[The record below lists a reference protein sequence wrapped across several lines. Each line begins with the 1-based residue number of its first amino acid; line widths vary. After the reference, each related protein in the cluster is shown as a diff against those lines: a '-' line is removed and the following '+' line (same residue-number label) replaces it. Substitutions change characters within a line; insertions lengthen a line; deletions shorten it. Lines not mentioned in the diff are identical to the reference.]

1 MDKILRENQPKS
13 LLRILQEK
21 NEYISAPCNG
31 NGTCGKCIVRYKIGA
46 TEPTKQDREFLSEKQ
61 LEQGYRLA
69 CQSYPMGEYVVEI
82 PEQEEMIEV
91 LSQWENQRTE
101 EIPKNTAED
110 FAKACK
116 TADGEGF
123 TETRTPADVKAS
135 SGIQN
140 KETVEGTAEKTKN
153 AIYGICID
161 IGTTTLAALLV
172 NLKTEADCQTAVSV
186 NHQRTYGADVLS
198 RIDTSNNGKKWE
210 IQRCIRQDLQ
220 KLIRELFQKEKI
232 TEQQIQK
239 IVIAGNTTMCHLL
252 RGFSCE
258 TLGVAPFLPV
268 DLSWMEGSAADFL
281 GMKELDT
288 KVVILPGISA
298 FVGADIMAGI
308 AKMNMHRSEGYHL
321 LLDIG
326 TNGEMVLGN
335 CRHMYVT
342 STSAGPAFE
351 GGNISCGMASIPGVI
366 SHVFM
371 EKTGKAGF
379 QVIGETD
386 GENKKQQAIGI
397 CGTGMIDLVYELR
410 EHQMIDEHGTYS
422 DPYFD
427 TGYELAGKVRF
438 TQNDM
443 RELQMAKAA
452 IRAGVDIL
460 VKKAG
465 ITFDEVDDCYLAGG
479 FGTKIDIK
487 KAAGI
492 GLIPKELE
500 MKTIP
505 AGNTVLAGTK
515 EVLLGRISK
524 EELEKI
530 QTMADVINL
539 AEENDFE
546 EMYLSY
552 MDF

>member
-1 MDKILRENQPKS
+1 MLICCFFKVKEKMIIDRSKQQKN
-13 LLRILQEK
+13 LLEMLQEK

-31 NGTCGKCIVRYKIGA
+31 NGICGKCIVRYKSGA

-69 CQSYPMGEYVVEI
+69 CQSYPTEEYKVEI
-82 PEQEEMIEV
+82 PEMEETIEV

-101 EIPKNTAED
+101 EILKNTA
-110 FAKACK
+110 
-116 TADGEGF
+116 
-123 TETRTPADVKAS
+123 
-135 SGIQN
+135 
-140 KETVEGTAEKTKN
+140 EGTAEKTEN
-153 AIYGICID
+153 ALYGICID

-172 NLKTEADCQTAVSV
+172 NLETEADCQTAVSV
-186 NHQRTYGADVLS
+186 NHQRAYGSDVLS
-198 RIDTSNNGKKWE
+198 RISASNGGKKWE

-220 KLIRELFQKEKI
+220 KLIRELLQKEKI
-232 TEQQIQK
+232 TEQQIQR

-351 GGNISCGMASIPGVI
+351 GGNISCGMAGIPGVI

-371 EKTGKAGF
+371 EETGKAGF
-379 QVIGETD
+379 QVIGEAD
-386 GENKKQQAIGI
+386 GENKKKQQAIGI

-410 EHQMIDEHGTYS
+410 KHQMIDEHGTYS
-422 DPYFD
+422 DLYFD
-427 TGYELAGKVRF
+427 TGYELAGKVKF
-438 TQNDM
+438 TQNDI
-443 RELQMAKAA
+443 REIQMAKAA

-465 ITFDEVDDCYLAGG
+465 IAFDEVDDCYLAGG
-479 FGTKIDIK
+479 FGTKIDIT

-500 MKTIP
+500 VKTIP
-505 AGNTVLAGTK
+505 VGNTVLAGTK

-546 EMYLSY
+546 ELYLSY

>member
-13 LLRILQEK
+13 LLRILQGK

-31 NGTCGKCIVRYKIGA
+31 NGTCGKCVVRFQSGA
-46 TEPTKQDREFLSEKQ
+46 TEPSVRDREIFSEKQ
-61 LEQGYRLA
+61 LEEGYRLA
-69 CQSYPMGEYVVEI
+69 CQSYPTGVYEIEI
-82 PEQEEMIEV
+82 PQKEEEIEV
-91 LSQWENQRTE
+91 LSGWEE
-101 EIPKNTAED
+101 K
-110 FAKACK
+110 
-116 TADGEGF
+116 
-123 TETRTPADVKAS
+123 
-135 SGIQN
+135 
-140 KETVEGTAEKTKN
+140 KETLGECRKAENSTHGRN
-153 AIYGICID
+153 CAERSEQAGYGICMD
-161 IGTTTLAALLV
+161 IGTTTLAAVLV
-172 NLKTEADCQTAVSV
+172 DLTAQEECQTAVSV
-186 NHQRTYGADVLS
+186 NHQRAYGSDVLS
-198 RIDTSNNGKKWE
+198 RISASNSGKKWE

-220 KLIRELFQKEKI
+220 KLIRELLQKEKI
-232 TEQQIQK
+232 TEQQIQR

-371 EKTGKAGF
+371 EETGKAGF
-379 QVIGETD
+379 QV
-386 GENKKQQAIGI
+386 IGI

-410 EHQMIDEHGTYS
+410 AHQMIDEHGKYS
-422 DPYFD
+422 DLYFD
-427 TGYELAGKVRF
+427 TGYELAEKVKF
-438 TQNDM
+438 TQNDI

-515 EVLLGRISK
+515 EVLLGKISK

>member
-1 MDKILRENQPKS
+1 MLICCFFKVKEKMIIDRSKQQKN
-13 LLRILQEK
+13 LLEMLQEK

-31 NGTCGKCIVRYKIGA
+31 NGICGKCIVRYKSGA

-69 CQSYPMGEYVVEI
+69 CQSYPTEEYKVEI
-82 PEQEEMIEV
+82 PELEETIEV

-101 EIPKNTAED
+101 EILKNTA
-110 FAKACK
+110 
-116 TADGEGF
+116 
-123 TETRTPADVKAS
+123 
-135 SGIQN
+135 
-140 KETVEGTAEKTKN
+140 EGTAEKTEN

-186 NHQRTYGADVLS
+186 NHQRTYGADVIS
-198 RIDTSNNGKKWE
+198 RIDASNNGKKWE
-210 IQRCIRQDLQ
+210 MQRCIRQDLQ
-220 KLIRELFQKEKI
+220 KLVGELAEKEGI
-232 TEQQIQK
+232 HVAQIQR

-371 EKTGKAGF
+371 AETGKAGF

-386 GENKKQQAIGI
+386 GENKKQQAIGL

-422 DPYFD
+422 DLYFD
-427 TGYELAGKVRF
+427 TGYELAEKVKF
-438 TQNDM
+438 TQNDI

-465 ITFDEVDDCYLAGG
+465 ITFDEVDNCYLAGG

-546 EMYLSY
+546 ELYLSY

>member
-1 MDKILRENQPKS
+1 MLICCFFKVKEKMIIDRSKQQKN
-13 LLRILQEK
+13 LLEMLQEK

-31 NGTCGKCIVRYKIGA
+31 NGICGKCIVRYKSGA

-69 CQSYPMGEYVVEI
+69 CQSYPTEEYKVEI
-82 PEQEEMIEV
+82 PELEETIEV

-101 EIPKNTAED
+101 EILKNTA
-110 FAKACK
+110 
-116 TADGEGF
+116 
-123 TETRTPADVKAS
+123 
-135 SGIQN
+135 
-140 KETVEGTAEKTKN
+140 EGTAEKTEN
-153 AIYGICID
+153 ALYGICID

-172 NLKTEADCQTAVSV
+172 NLETEADCQTAVSV
-186 NHQRTYGADVLS
+186 NHQRAYGSDVLS
-198 RIDTSNNGKKWE
+198 RISASNGGKKWE

-220 KLIRELFQKEKI
+220 KLIRELLQKEKI
-232 TEQQIQK
+232 TEQQIQR

-371 EKTGKAGF
+371 EETGKAGF

-422 DPYFD
+422 DLYFD
-427 TGYELAGKVRF
+427 TGYELAEKVKF
-438 TQNDM
+438 TQNDI

-465 ITFDEVDDCYLAGG
+465 ITFDEVDNCYLAGG

-505 AGNTVLAGTK
+505 VGNTVLAGTK

-524 EELEKI
+524 DELEKI

-546 EMYLSY
+546 ELYLSY

>member
-1 MDKILRENQPKS
+1 MLICCFFKVKEKMIIDRSKQQKN
-13 LLRILQEK
+13 LLEMLQEK

-31 NGTCGKCIVRYKIGA
+31 NGICGKCIVRYKSGA

-69 CQSYPMGEYVVEI
+69 CQSYPTEEYKVAI
-82 PEQEEMIEV
+82 PEQEATKEE

-101 EIPKNTAED
+101 EILKNTA
-110 FAKACK
+110 
-116 TADGEGF
+116 
-123 TETRTPADVKAS
+123 
-135 SGIQN
+135 
-140 KETVEGTAEKTKN
+140 EGTAEKTEN
-153 AIYGICID
+153 ALYGICID

-172 NLKTEADCQTAVSV
+172 NLETEADCQTAVSV
-186 NHQRTYGADVLS
+186 NHQRAYGSDVLS
-198 RIDTSNNGKKWE
+198 RISASNSGKKWE

-220 KLIRELFQKEKI
+220 KLIRELLQKEKI
-232 TEQQIQK
+232 TEQQIQR

-342 STSAGPAFE
+342 STSTGPAFE

-371 EKTGKAGF
+371 EETGKAGF

-422 DPYFD
+422 DLYFD
-427 TGYELAGKVRF
+427 TGYELAEKVKF
-438 TQNDM
+438 TQNDI

-515 EVLLGRISK
+515 EVLLGKISK

>member
-1 MDKILRENQPKS
+1 MLICCFFKVKEKMIIDRSKQQKN
-13 LLRILQEK
+13 LLEMLQEK

-31 NGTCGKCIVRYKIGA
+31 NGICGKCIVRYKSGA

-69 CQSYPMGEYVVEI
+69 CQSYPTEEYKVEI
-82 PEQEEMIEV
+82 PELEETIEV

-101 EIPKNTAED
+101 EILKNTA
-110 FAKACK
+110 
-116 TADGEGF
+116 
-123 TETRTPADVKAS
+123 
-135 SGIQN
+135 
-140 KETVEGTAEKTKN
+140 EGTAEKTEN
-153 AIYGICID
+153 ALYGICID

-172 NLKTEADCQTAVSV
+172 NLETEADCQTAVSV
-186 NHQRTYGADVLS
+186 NHQRAYGSDVLS
-198 RIDTSNNGKKWE
+198 RISASNGGKKWE

-220 KLIRELFQKEKI
+220 KLIRELLQKEKI
-232 TEQQIQK
+232 TEQQIQR

-351 GGNISCGMASIPGVI
+351 GGNISCGMAGIPGVI

-371 EKTGKAGF
+371 EETGKAGF
-379 QVIGETD
+379 QVIGEAD
-386 GENKKQQAIGI
+386 GENKKKQQAIGI

-410 EHQMIDEHGTYS
+410 KHQMIDEHGTYS
-422 DPYFD
+422 DLYFD
-427 TGYELAGKVRF
+427 TGYELAGKVKF
-438 TQNDM
+438 TQNDI

-465 ITFDEVDDCYLAGG
+465 ITFDEVDNCYLAGG

-546 EMYLSY
+546 ELYLSY

>member
-1 MDKILRENQPKS
+1 MLICCFFKVKEKMIIDRSKQQKN
-13 LLRILQEK
+13 LLEMLQEK

-31 NGTCGKCIVRYKIGA
+31 NGICGKCIVRYKSGA

-69 CQSYPMGEYVVEI
+69 CQSYPTEEYKVEI
-82 PEQEEMIEV
+82 PELEETIEV

-101 EIPKNTAED
+101 EILKNTA
-110 FAKACK
+110 
-116 TADGEGF
+116 
-123 TETRTPADVKAS
+123 
-135 SGIQN
+135 
-140 KETVEGTAEKTKN
+140 EGTAEKTEN
-153 AIYGICID
+153 ALYGICID

-172 NLKTEADCQTAVSV
+172 NLETEADCQTAVSV
-186 NHQRTYGADVLS
+186 NHQRTYGSDVLS
-198 RIDTSNNGKKWE
+198 RISASNGGKKWE

-220 KLIRELFQKEKI
+220 KLIRELLQKEKI
-232 TEQQIQK
+232 TEQQIQR

-371 EKTGKAGF
+371 EETGKAGF

-422 DPYFD
+422 DLYFD
-427 TGYELAGKVRF
+427 TGYELAEKVKF
-438 TQNDM
+438 TQNDI

-465 ITFDEVDDCYLAGG
+465 ITFDEVDNCYLAGG

-515 EVLLGRISK
+515 EVLLGKISK

>member
-1 MDKILRENQPKS
+1 MIIDRSKSQKSLRE
-13 LLRILQEK
+13 ILQQQ
-21 NEYISAPCNG
+21 NRYISAPCNG

-82 PEQEEMIEV
+82 PEPEEMIEV

-123 TETRTPADVKAS
+123 TETRTPAD
-135 SGIQN
+135 
-140 KETVEGTAEKTKN
+140 
-153 AIYGICID
+153 YGICID

-198 RIDTSNNGKKWE
+198 RIDASNNGKKWE

-220 KLIRELFQKEKI
+220 KLIRELLQKEKI
-232 TEQQIQK
+232 TEQQIQR

-371 EKTGKAGF
+371 EETGKAGF
-379 QVIGETD
+379 QVIGETE
-386 GENKKQQAIGI
+386 GENQKKQQAIGI
-397 CGTGMIDLVYELR
+397 CGTGMIDLAYELR
-410 EHQMIDEHGTYS
+410 KHQMIDEHGTYS

-427 TGYELAGKVRF
+427 TGYELAEKVKF
-438 TQNDM
+438 TQNDI

-460 VKKAG
+460 VKKSG
-465 ITFDEVDDCYLAGG
+465 ITFDEVEYCYLAGG

-546 EMYLSY
+546 ELYLSY

>member
-1 MDKILRENQPKS
+1 MLICCFFKVKEKMIIDRSKQQKN
-13 LLRILQEK
+13 LLEMLQEK

-31 NGTCGKCIVRYKIGA
+31 NGICGKCIVRYKSGA
-46 TEPTKQDREFLSEKQ
+46 TEPTKQDREFVSEKQ

-69 CQSYPMGEYVVEI
+69 CQSYPTEEYKVEI
-82 PEQEEMIEV
+82 PELEETIEV

-101 EIPKNTAED
+101 EILKNTA
-110 FAKACK
+110 
-116 TADGEGF
+116 
-123 TETRTPADVKAS
+123 
-135 SGIQN
+135 
-140 KETVEGTAEKTKN
+140 EGTAEKTEN
-153 AIYGICID
+153 ALYGICID

-172 NLKTEADCQTAVSV
+172 NLETEADCQTAVSV
-186 NHQRTYGADVLS
+186 NHQRAYGSDVLS
-198 RIDTSNNGKKWE
+198 RISASNGGKKWE

-220 KLIRELFQKEKI
+220 KLIRELLQKEKI
-232 TEQQIQK
+232 TEQQIQR

-351 GGNISCGMASIPGVI
+351 GGNISCGMAGIPGVI

-371 EKTGKAGF
+371 EETGKAGF
-379 QVIGETD
+379 QVIGEAD
-386 GENKKQQAIGI
+386 GENKKKQQAIGI

-410 EHQMIDEHGTYS
+410 KHQMIDEHGTYS
-422 DPYFD
+422 DLYFD
-427 TGYELAGKVRF
+427 TGYELAGKVKF
-438 TQNDM
+438 TQNDI
-443 RELQMAKAA
+443 REIQMAKAA

-465 ITFDEVDDCYLAGG
+465 IAFDEVDDCYLAGG
-479 FGTKIDIK
+479 FGTKIDIT

-500 MKTIP
+500 VKTIP
-505 AGNTVLAGTK
+505 VGNTVLAGTK

-524 EELEKI
+524 DELEKI

>member
-1 MDKILRENQPKS
+1 MLICCFFKVKEKMIIDRSKQQKN
-13 LLRILQEK
+13 LLEMLQEK

-31 NGTCGKCIVRYKIGA
+31 NGICGKCIVRYKSGA

-69 CQSYPMGEYVVEI
+69 CQSYPTEEYKVEI
-82 PEQEEMIEV
+82 PELEETIEV

-101 EIPKNTAED
+101 EILKNTA
-110 FAKACK
+110 
-116 TADGEGF
+116 
-123 TETRTPADVKAS
+123 
-135 SGIQN
+135 
-140 KETVEGTAEKTKN
+140 EGTAEKTEN
-153 AIYGICID
+153 ALYGICID

-172 NLKTEADCQTAVSV
+172 NLETEADCQTAVSV
-186 NHQRTYGADVLS
+186 NHQRAYGSDVLS
-198 RIDTSNNGKKWE
+198 RISASNGGKKWE

-220 KLIRELFQKEKI
+220 KLIRELLQKEKI
-232 TEQQIQK
+232 TEQQIQR

-371 EKTGKAGF
+371 EETGKAGF

-422 DPYFD
+422 DLYFD
-427 TGYELAGKVRF
+427 TGYELAEKVKF
-438 TQNDM
+438 TQNDI

-465 ITFDEVDDCYLAGG
+465 IAFDEVDNCYLAGG

-546 EMYLSY
+546 ELYLSY

>member
-1 MDKILRENQPKS
+1 MLICCFFKVKEKMIIDRSKQQKN
-13 LLRILQEK
+13 LLEMLQEK

-31 NGTCGKCIVRYKIGA
+31 NGICGKCIVRYKSGA

-69 CQSYPMGEYVVEI
+69 CQSYPTEEYKVEI
-82 PEQEEMIEV
+82 PELEETIEV

-101 EIPKNTAED
+101 EILKNTA
-110 FAKACK
+110 
-116 TADGEGF
+116 
-123 TETRTPADVKAS
+123 
-135 SGIQN
+135 
-140 KETVEGTAEKTKN
+140 EGTAEKTEN

-186 NHQRTYGADVLS
+186 NHQRTYGADVIS
-198 RIDTSNNGKKWE
+198 RIDASNNGKKWE
-210 IQRCIRQDLQ
+210 MQRCIRQDLQ
-220 KLIRELFQKEKI
+220 KLVGELAEKEGI
-232 TEQQIQK
+232 HVAQIQR

-351 GGNISCGMASIPGVI
+351 GGNISCGMAGIPGVI

-371 EKTGKAGF
+371 EETGKAGF

-422 DPYFD
+422 DLYFD
-427 TGYELAGKVRF
+427 TGYELAEKVKF
-438 TQNDM
+438 TQNDI

-546 EMYLSY
+546 ELYLSY

>member
-1 MDKILRENQPKS
+1 MIIDRSKQQKN
-13 LLRILQEK
+13 LLEMLQEK

-31 NGTCGKCIVRYKIGA
+31 NGTCGKCIVQYKRGA
-46 TEPTKQDREFLSEKQ
+46 TEPTRRDREVFSEKQ
-61 LEQGYRLA
+61 LEDGYRLA
-69 CQSYPMGEYVVEI
+69 CQSHPVGAYEVEI
-82 PEQEEMIEV
+82 PESEETIEV
-91 LSQWENQRTE
+91 LSEWEKQQKTDTE
-101 EIPKNTAED
+101 EL
-110 FAKACK
+110 
-116 TADGEGF
+116 
-123 TETRTPADVKAS
+123 TEAYTQTPAEAKTS
-135 SGIQN
+135 GGIQD
-140 KETVEGTAEKTKN
+140 KETAEGTAEKTEN

-172 NLKTEADCQTAVSV
+172 NLETEADCQIAVSV
-186 NHQRTYGADVLS
+186 NHQRAYGSDVLS
-198 RIDTSNNGKKWE
+198 RISASNSGKKWE

-220 KLIRELFQKEKI
+220 KLIRELLQKEKI
-232 TEQQIQK
+232 TEQQIQR
-239 IVIAGNTTMCHLL
+239 IVIAGNTTMYHLL

-371 EKTGKAGF
+371 EETGKTGF
-379 QVIGETD
+379 QVIGEAD
-386 GENKKQQAIGI
+386 GENKKKQQAIGI

-410 EHQMIDEHGTYS
+410 KHQMIDEHGTYS
-422 DPYFD
+422 DLYFD
-427 TGYELAGKVRF
+427 TGFELAEKVKF
-438 TQNDM
+438 TQNDI

-465 ITFDEVDDCYLAGG
+465 IAFDEVDDCYLAGG
-479 FGTKIDIK
+479 FGTKIDIT

-500 MKTIP
+500 VKTIP
-505 AGNTVLAGTK
+505 VGNTVLAGTK

-524 EELEKI
+524 DELEKI
-530 QTMADVINL
+530 QTMAVVINL

-546 EMYLSY
+546 ELYLSY

>member
-1 MDKILRENQPKS
+1 MLICCFFKVKEKMIIDRSKQQKN
-13 LLRILQEK
+13 LLEMLQEK

-31 NGTCGKCIVRYKIGA
+31 NGICGKCIVRYKSGA

-69 CQSYPMGEYVVEI
+69 CQSYPTEEYKVEI
-82 PEQEEMIEV
+82 PELEETIEV

-101 EIPKNTAED
+101 EILKNTA
-110 FAKACK
+110 
-116 TADGEGF
+116 
-123 TETRTPADVKAS
+123 
-135 SGIQN
+135 
-140 KETVEGTAEKTKN
+140 EGTAEKTEN
-153 AIYGICID
+153 ALYGICID

-172 NLKTEADCQTAVSV
+172 NLETEADCQTAVSV
-186 NHQRTYGADVLS
+186 NHQRAYGSDVLS
-198 RIDTSNNGKKWE
+198 RISASNSGKKWE

-220 KLIRELFQKEKI
+220 KLIRELLQKEKI
-232 TEQQIQK
+232 TEQQIK
-239 IVIAGNTTMCHLL
+239 RIVIAGNTTMCHLL

-371 EKTGKAGF
+371 EETGKAGF

-422 DPYFD
+422 DLYFD
-427 TGYELAGKVRF
+427 TGYELAEKVKF
-438 TQNDM
+438 TQNDI

-465 ITFDEVDDCYLAGG
+465 IAFDEVDNCYLAGG

-515 EVLLGRISK
+515 EVLLSRISK

-546 EMYLSY
+546 ELYLSY

>member
-1 MDKILRENQPKS
+1 MLICCFFKVKEKMIIDRSKQQKN
-13 LLRILQEK
+13 LLEMLQEK

-31 NGTCGKCIVRYKIGA
+31 NGICGKCIVRYKSGA

-69 CQSYPMGEYVVEI
+69 CQSYPTEEYKVEI
-82 PEQEEMIEV
+82 PELEETIEV

-101 EIPKNTAED
+101 EILKNTA
-110 FAKACK
+110 
-116 TADGEGF
+116 
-123 TETRTPADVKAS
+123 
-135 SGIQN
+135 
-140 KETVEGTAEKTKN
+140 EGTAEKTEN
-153 AIYGICID
+153 ALYGICID

-172 NLKTEADCQTAVSV
+172 NLETEADCQTAVSV
-186 NHQRTYGADVLS
+186 NHQRAYGSDVLS
-198 RIDTSNNGKKWE
+198 RISASNSGKKWE

-220 KLIRELFQKEKI
+220 KLIRELLQKEKI
-232 TEQQIQK
+232 TEQQIQR

-268 DLSWMEGSAADFL
+268 DLSWMEGSATDFL

-351 GGNISCGMASIPGVI
+351 GGNISCGMAGIPGVI

-371 EKTGKAGF
+371 EETGKAGF
-379 QVIGETD
+379 QVIGEAD
-386 GENKKQQAIGI
+386 GENKKKQQAIGI

-410 EHQMIDEHGTYS
+410 KHQMIDEHGTYS
-422 DPYFD
+422 DLYFD
-427 TGYELAGKVRF
+427 TGYELAGKVKF
-438 TQNDM
+438 TQNDI
-443 RELQMAKAA
+443 REIQMAKAA

-465 ITFDEVDDCYLAGG
+465 IAFDEVDDCYLAGG

-500 MKTIP
+500 VKTIP
-505 AGNTVLAGTK
+505 VGNTVLAGTK

-524 EELEKI
+524 DELEKI

-546 EMYLSY
+546 ELYLSY

>member
-13 LLRILQEK
+13 LLRILQGK

-31 NGTCGKCIVRYKIGA
+31 NGTCGKCVVRFQSGA
-46 TEPTKQDREFLSEKQ
+46 TEPSVRDREIFSEKQ
-61 LEQGYRLA
+61 LEEGYRLA
-69 CQSYPMGEYVVEI
+69 CQSYPTGVYEIEI
-82 PEQEEMIEV
+82 PQKEEEIEV
-91 LSQWENQRTE
+91 LSGWEE
-101 EIPKNTAED
+101 K
-110 FAKACK
+110 
-116 TADGEGF
+116 
-123 TETRTPADVKAS
+123 
-135 SGIQN
+135 
-140 KETVEGTAEKTKN
+140 KETLGECRKAENSTHGRN
-153 AIYGICID
+153 CAERSEQAGYGICMD
-161 IGTTTLAALLV
+161 IGTTTLAAVLV
-172 NLKTEADCQTAVSV
+172 DLTAQEECQTAVSV
-186 NHQRTYGADVLS
+186 NHQRAYGSDVLS
-198 RIDTSNNGKKWE
+198 RISASNSGKKWE

-220 KLIRELFQKEKI
+220 KLIRELLQKEKI
-232 TEQQIQK
+232 TEQQIQR

-351 GGNISCGMASIPGVI
+351 GGNISCGMAGIPGVI

-371 EKTGKAGF
+371 EETGKAGF
-379 QVIGETD
+379 QVIGEAD
-386 GENKKQQAIGI
+386 GENKKKQQAIGI

-410 EHQMIDEHGTYS
+410 KHQMIDEHGTYS
-422 DPYFD
+422 DLYFD
-427 TGYELAGKVRF
+427 TGYELAGKVKF
-438 TQNDM
+438 TQNDI
-443 RELQMAKAA
+443 REIQMAKAA

-465 ITFDEVDDCYLAGG
+465 IAFDEVDDCYLAGG
-479 FGTKIDIK
+479 FVTKIDIT
-487 KAAGI
+487 KAAWI

-500 MKTIP
+500 VKTIP
-505 AGNTVLAGTK
+505 VGNTVLAGTK

-546 EMYLSY
+546 ELYLSY

>member
-1 MDKILRENQPKS
+1 MLICCFFKVKEKMIIDRSKQQKN
-13 LLRILQEK
+13 LLEMLQEK

-31 NGTCGKCIVRYKIGA
+31 NGICGKCIVRYKSGA

-69 CQSYPMGEYVVEI
+69 CQSYPTEEYKVEI
-82 PEQEEMIEV
+82 PELEETIEV

-101 EIPKNTAED
+101 EILKNTA
-110 FAKACK
+110 
-116 TADGEGF
+116 
-123 TETRTPADVKAS
+123 
-135 SGIQN
+135 
-140 KETVEGTAEKTKN
+140 EGTAEKTEN

-172 NLKTEADCQTAVSV
+172 NLETEADCQTAVSV
-186 NHQRTYGADVLS
+186 NHQRAYGSDVLS
-198 RIDTSNNGKKWE
+198 RISASNSGKKWE

-220 KLIRELFQKEKI
+220 KLIRELLQKEKI
-232 TEQQIQK
+232 TEQQIQR

-351 GGNISCGMASIPGVI
+351 GGNISCGMAGIPGVI

-371 EKTGKAGF
+371 EETGKAGS
-379 QVIGETD
+379 QVIGEAD
-386 GENKKQQAIGI
+386 GENKKKQQAIGI

-422 DPYFD
+422 DLYFD
-427 TGYELAGKVRF
+427 TGYELAEKVKF
-438 TQNDM
+438 TQNDI

-465 ITFDEVDDCYLAGG
+465 ITFDEVDNCYLAGG

-515 EVLLGRISK
+515 EVLLSRISK

>member
-1 MDKILRENQPKS
+1 MLICCFFKVKEKMIIDRSKQQKN
-13 LLRILQEK
+13 LLEMLQEK

-31 NGTCGKCIVRYKIGA
+31 NGICGKCIVRYKSGA

-69 CQSYPMGEYVVEI
+69 CQSYPTEEYKVEI
-82 PEQEEMIEV
+82 PELEETIEV

-101 EIPKNTAED
+101 EILKNTA
-110 FAKACK
+110 
-116 TADGEGF
+116 
-123 TETRTPADVKAS
+123 
-135 SGIQN
+135 
-140 KETVEGTAEKTKN
+140 EGTAEKTEN
-153 AIYGICID
+153 ALYGICID

-172 NLKTEADCQTAVSV
+172 NLETEADCQTAVSV
-186 NHQRTYGADVLS
+186 NHQRAYGSDVLS
-198 RIDTSNNGKKWE
+198 RISASNGGKKWE

-220 KLIRELFQKEKI
+220 KLIRELLQKEKI
-232 TEQQIQK
+232 TEQQIQR

-351 GGNISCGMASIPGVI
+351 GGNISCGMAGIPGVI

-371 EKTGKAGF
+371 EETGKAGF
-379 QVIGETD
+379 QVIGEAD
-386 GENKKQQAIGI
+386 GENKKKQQAIGI

-410 EHQMIDEHGTYS
+410 KHQMIDEHGTYS
-422 DPYFD
+422 DLYFD
-427 TGYELAGKVRF
+427 TGYELAGKVKF
-438 TQNDM
+438 TQNDI
-443 RELQMAKAA
+443 REIQMAKAA

-465 ITFDEVDDCYLAGG
+465 IAFDEVDDCYLAGG
-479 FGTKIDIK
+479 FGTKIDIT

-500 MKTIP
+500 VKTIP
-505 AGNTVLAGTK
+505 VGNTVLAGTK
-515 EVLLGRISK
+515 EVLLGKISK

>member
-1 MDKILRENQPKS
+1 MLICCFFKVKEKMIIDRSKQQKN
-13 LLRILQEK
+13 LLEMLQEK

-31 NGTCGKCIVRYKIGA
+31 NGICGKCIVRYKSGA

-69 CQSYPMGEYVVEI
+69 CQSYPTEEYKVEI
-82 PEQEEMIEV
+82 PELEETIEV

-101 EIPKNTAED
+101 EILKNTA
-110 FAKACK
+110 
-116 TADGEGF
+116 
-123 TETRTPADVKAS
+123 
-135 SGIQN
+135 
-140 KETVEGTAEKTKN
+140 EGTAEKTEN
-153 AIYGICID
+153 ALYGICID

-172 NLKTEADCQTAVSV
+172 NLETEADCQTAVSV
-186 NHQRTYGADVLS
+186 NHQRAYGSDVLS
-198 RIDTSNNGKKWE
+198 RISASNSGKKWE

-220 KLIRELFQKEKI
+220 KLIRELLQKEKI
-232 TEQQIQK
+232 TEQQIQR

-371 EKTGKAGF
+371 EETGKAGF

-422 DPYFD
+422 DLYFD
-427 TGYELAGKVRF
+427 TGYELAEKVKF
-438 TQNDM
+438 TQNDI

-465 ITFDEVDDCYLAGG
+465 IAFDEVDNCYLAGG

-500 MKTIP
+500 VKTIP
-505 AGNTVLAGTK
+505 VGNTVLAGTK

-524 EELEKI
+524 DELEKI

-546 EMYLSY
+546 ELYLSY

>member
-1 MDKILRENQPKS
+1 MIIDRSKQQKN
-13 LLRILQEK
+13 LLEMLQEK

-31 NGTCGKCIVRYKIGA
+31 NGICGKCVVQYKRGA
-46 TEPTKQDREFLSEKQ
+46 TEPTRRDREVFSEKQ
-61 LEQGYRLA
+61 LEDGYRLA
-69 CQSYPMGEYVVEI
+69 CQSYPAGAYEVEL
-82 PEQEEMIEV
+82 PESEETIEV
-91 LSQWENQRTE
+91 LSEWGKQQKMDAEGLTE
-101 EIPKNTAED
+101 ADTQTPEE
-110 FAKACK
+110 AKIS
-116 TADGEGF
+116 G
-123 TETRTPADVKAS
+123 
-135 SGIQN
+135 GIQD
-140 KETVEGTAEKTKN
+140 KEAAEGTAEKTEN

-172 NLKTEADCQTAVSV
+172 NLETEADCQTAVSV
-186 NHQRTYGADVLS
+186 NHQRAYGSDVLS
-198 RIDTSNNGKKWE
+198 RISASNSGKKWE

-220 KLIRELFQKEKI
+220 KLIRELLQKEKI
-232 TEQQIQK
+232 TEQQIQR

-252 RGFSCE
+252 CGFSCE
-258 TLGVAPFLPV
+258 TLGVAPFEPV
-268 DLSWMEGSAADFL
+268 DISWMEGSAADFL

-371 EKTGKAGF
+371 EETGKAGF
-379 QVIGETD
+379 QMIGEAD
-386 GENKKQQAIGI
+386 GENKKKQQAIGI
-397 CGTGMIDLVYELR
+397 CGTGMIDLVYELWK
-410 EHQMIDEHGTYS
+410 HQMIDEHGTYS
-422 DPYFD
+422 DLYFD
-427 TGYELAGKVRF
+427 TGYELAGKVKF
-438 TQNDM
+438 TQYDI
-443 RELQMAKAA
+443 REIQMAKAA

-465 ITFDEVDDCYLAGG
+465 IAFDEVDDCYLAGG
-479 FGTKIDIK
+479 FGTKIDIT

-505 AGNTVLAGTK
+505 VGNTVLAGTK

-524 EELEKI
+524 DELEKI

-546 EMYLSY
+546 ELYLSY

>member
-1 MDKILRENQPKS
+1 MLICCFFKVKEKMIIDRSKQQKN
-13 LLRILQEK
+13 LLEMLQEK

-31 NGTCGKCIVRYKIGA
+31 NGICGKCIVRYKSGA

-69 CQSYPMGEYVVEI
+69 CQSYPTEEYKVEI
-82 PEQEEMIEV
+82 PELEETIEV

-101 EIPKNTAED
+101 EILKNTA
-110 FAKACK
+110 
-116 TADGEGF
+116 
-123 TETRTPADVKAS
+123 
-135 SGIQN
+135 
-140 KETVEGTAEKTKN
+140 EGTAEKTEN
-153 AIYGICID
+153 AIYEICID

-186 NHQRTYGADVLS
+186 NHQRTYGADVIS
-198 RIDTSNNGKKWE
+198 RIDASNNGKKWE
-210 IQRCIRQDLQ
+210 MQRCIRQDLQ
-220 KLIRELFQKEKI
+220 KLVGELAEKEGI
-232 TEQQIQK
+232 HVAQIQR

-371 EKTGKAGF
+371 EETGKAGF

-422 DPYFD
+422 DLYFD
-427 TGYELAGKVRF
+427 TGYELAEKVKF
-438 TQNDM
+438 TQNDI

-546 EMYLSY
+546 ELYLSY

>member
-1 MDKILRENQPKS
+1 MLICCFFKVKEKMIIDRSKQQKN
-13 LLRILQEK
+13 LLEMLQEK

-31 NGTCGKCIVRYKIGA
+31 NGICGKCIVRYKSGA

-69 CQSYPMGEYVVEI
+69 CQSYPTEEYKVEI
-82 PEQEEMIEV
+82 PELEETIEV

-101 EIPKNTAED
+101 EILKNTA
-110 FAKACK
+110 
-116 TADGEGF
+116 
-123 TETRTPADVKAS
+123 
-135 SGIQN
+135 
-140 KETVEGTAEKTKN
+140 EGTAEKTEN
-153 AIYGICID
+153 ALYGICID

-172 NLKTEADCQTAVSV
+172 NLETEADCQTAVSV
-186 NHQRTYGADVLS
+186 NHQRAYGSDVLS
-198 RIDTSNNGKKWE
+198 RISASNGGKKWE

-220 KLIRELFQKEKI
+220 KLIRELLQKEKI
-232 TEQQIQK
+232 TEQQIQR

-351 GGNISCGMASIPGVI
+351 GGNISCGMAGIPGVI

-371 EKTGKAGF
+371 EETGKAGF
-379 QVIGETD
+379 QVIGEAD
-386 GENKKQQAIGI
+386 GENKKKQQAIGI

-410 EHQMIDEHGTYS
+410 KHQMIDEHGTYS
-422 DPYFD
+422 DLYFD
-427 TGYELAGKVRF
+427 TGYELAGKVKF
-438 TQNDM
+438 TQNDI
-443 RELQMAKAA
+443 REIQMAKAA

-465 ITFDEVDDCYLAGG
+465 IAFDEVDDCYLAGG
-479 FGTKIDIK
+479 FGTKIDIT

-500 MKTIP
+500 VKTIP
-505 AGNTVLAGTK
+505 VGNTVLVGTK

-524 EELEKI
+524 DELEKI

>member
-1 MDKILRENQPKS
+1 MIIDRSKQQKN
-13 LLRILQEK
+13 LLEMLQEK

-31 NGTCGKCIVRYKIGA
+31 NGICGKCIVRYKSGA

-69 CQSYPMGEYVVEI
+69 CQSYPTEEYKVEI
-82 PEQEEMIEV
+82 PELEETIEV

-101 EIPKNTAED
+101 EILKNTA
-110 FAKACK
+110 
-116 TADGEGF
+116 
-123 TETRTPADVKAS
+123 
-135 SGIQN
+135 
-140 KETVEGTAEKTKN
+140 EGTAEKTEN
-153 AIYGICID
+153 ALYGICID

-172 NLKTEADCQTAVSV
+172 NLETEADCQTAVSV
-186 NHQRTYGADVLS
+186 NHQRAYGSDVLS
-198 RIDTSNNGKKWE
+198 RISASNSGKKWE

-220 KLIRELFQKEKI
+220 KLIRELLQKEKI
-232 TEQQIQK
+232 TEQQIK
-239 IVIAGNTTMCHLL
+239 RIVIAGNTTMCHLL

-371 EKTGKAGF
+371 EETGKAGF

-386 GENKKQQAIGI
+386 GENKKQQAS
-397 CGTGMIDLVYELR
+397 GTGMIDLVYELR

-422 DPYFD
+422 DLYFD
-427 TGYELAGKVRF
+427 TGYELAEKVKF
-438 TQNDM
+438 TQNDI

-465 ITFDEVDDCYLAGG
+465 IAFDEVDNCYLAGG

-515 EVLLGRISK
+515 EVLLSRISK

-546 EMYLSY
+546 ELYLSY

>member
-1 MDKILRENQPKS
+1 MIIDRSKQQKN
-13 LLRILQEK
+13 LLEMLQEK

-31 NGTCGKCIVRYKIGA
+31 NGICGKCIVRYKSGA

-69 CQSYPMGEYVVEI
+69 CQSYPTEEYKVEI
-82 PEQEEMIEV
+82 PELEETIEV

-101 EIPKNTAED
+101 EILKNTA
-110 FAKACK
+110 
-116 TADGEGF
+116 
-123 TETRTPADVKAS
+123 
-135 SGIQN
+135 
-140 KETVEGTAEKTKN
+140 EGTAEKTEN
-153 AIYGICID
+153 ALYGICID

-172 NLKTEADCQTAVSV
+172 NLETETEADCQTAVSV
-186 NHQRTYGADVLS
+186 NHQRAYGSDVLS
-198 RIDTSNNGKKWE
+198 RISASNSGKKWE

-220 KLIRELFQKEKI
+220 KLIRELLQKEKI
-232 TEQQIQK
+232 TEQQIQR

-371 EKTGKAGF
+371 EETGKAGF

-422 DPYFD
+422 DLYFD
-427 TGYELAGKVRF
+427 TGYELAEKVKF
-438 TQNDM
+438 TQNDI

-465 ITFDEVDDCYLAGG
+465 IAFDEVDNCYLAGG

-505 AGNTVLAGTK
+505 VGNTVLAGTK
-515 EVLLGRISK
+515 EVLLSRISK

-546 EMYLSY
+546 ELYLSY

>member
-1 MDKILRENQPKS
+1 MIIDRSKQQKN
-13 LLRILQEK
+13 LLEMLQEK

-31 NGTCGKCIVRYKIGA
+31 NGTCGKCIVQYKRGA
-46 TEPTKQDREFLSEKQ
+46 TEPTRRDREVFSEKQ
-61 LEQGYRLA
+61 LEDGYRLA
-69 CQSYPMGEYVVEI
+69 CQSYPAGAYEVEI
-82 PEQEEMIEV
+82 PESEETIEV
-91 LSQWENQRTE
+91 LSEWGKQQKMDAEGLTE
-101 EIPKNTAED
+101 
-110 FAKACK
+110 
-116 TADGEGF
+116 AD
-123 TETRTPADVKAS
+123 TQTPAEAKTS
-135 SGIQN
+135 GGIQD
-140 KETVEGTAEKTKN
+140 KETAEGTAEKTEN

-172 NLKTEADCQTAVSV
+172 NLETEADCQTAVSV
-186 NHQRTYGADVLS
+186 NHQRTYGSDVLS
-198 RIDTSNNGKKWE
+198 RISASNGGKKWE

-220 KLIRELFQKEKI
+220 KLIRELLQKEKI
-232 TEQQIQK
+232 TEQQIQR

-252 RGFSCE
+252 CGFSCE
-258 TLGVAPFLPV
+258 TLGVAPFEPV
-268 DLSWMEGSAADFL
+268 DISWMEGSAADFL

-351 GGNISCGMASIPGVI
+351 GGNISCGMAGIPGVI

-379 QVIGETD
+379 QVIGEAD
-386 GENKKQQAIGI
+386 GENKKKQQAIGI

-410 EHQMIDEHGTYS
+410 KHQMIDEHGTYS
-422 DPYFD
+422 DLYFD
-427 TGYELAGKVRF
+427 TGYELAGKVKF
-438 TQNDM
+438 TQNDI
-443 RELQMAKAA
+443 REIQMAKAA

-465 ITFDEVDDCYLAGG
+465 IAFDEVDDCYLAGG
-479 FGTKIDIK
+479 FGTKIDIT

-500 MKTIP
+500 VKTIP
-505 AGNTVLAGTK
+505 VGNTVLAGTK

-524 EELEKI
+524 DELEKI

-546 EMYLSY
+546 ELYLSY

>member
-1 MDKILRENQPKS
+1 MLICCFFKVKEKMIIDRSKQQKN
-13 LLRILQEK
+13 LLEMLQEK

-31 NGTCGKCIVRYKIGA
+31 NGICGKCIVRYKSGA

-69 CQSYPMGEYVVEI
+69 CQSYPTEEYKVEI
-82 PEQEEMIEV
+82 PELEETIEV

-101 EIPKNTAED
+101 EILKNTA
-110 FAKACK
+110 
-116 TADGEGF
+116 
-123 TETRTPADVKAS
+123 
-135 SGIQN
+135 
-140 KETVEGTAEKTKN
+140 EGTAEKTEN
-153 AIYGICID
+153 ALYGICID

-172 NLKTEADCQTAVSV
+172 NLETEADCQTAVSV
-186 NHQRTYGADVLS
+186 NHQRTYGSDVLS
-198 RIDTSNNGKKWE
+198 RISASNGGKKWE

-220 KLIRELFQKEKI
+220 KLIRELLQKEKI
-232 TEQQIQK
+232 TEQQIQR

-371 EKTGKAGF
+371 EETGKAGF

-422 DPYFD
+422 DLYFD
-427 TGYELAGKVRF
+427 TGYELAEKVKF
-438 TQNDM
+438 TQNDI

-524 EELEKI
+524 DELEKI

>member
-1 MDKILRENQPKS
+1 MLICCFFKVKEKMIIDRSKQQKN
-13 LLRILQEK
+13 LLEMLQEK

-31 NGTCGKCIVRYKIGA
+31 NGICGKCIVRYKSGA

-69 CQSYPMGEYVVEI
+69 CQSYPTEEYKVEI
-82 PEQEEMIEV
+82 PELEETIEV

-101 EIPKNTAED
+101 EILKNTA
-110 FAKACK
+110 
-116 TADGEGF
+116 
-123 TETRTPADVKAS
+123 
-135 SGIQN
+135 
-140 KETVEGTAEKTKN
+140 EGTAEKTEN
-153 AIYGICID
+153 ALYGICID

-172 NLKTEADCQTAVSV
+172 NLETEADCQTAVSV
-186 NHQRTYGADVLS
+186 NHQRAYGSDVLS
-198 RIDTSNNGKKWE
+198 RISASNSGKKWE

-220 KLIRELFQKEKI
+220 KLIRELLQKEKI
-232 TEQQIQK
+232 TEQQIQR

-371 EKTGKAGF
+371 EETGKAGF

-422 DPYFD
+422 DLYFD
-427 TGYELAGKVRF
+427 TGYELAEKVKF
-438 TQNDM
+438 TQNDI

-465 ITFDEVDDCYLAGG
+465 ITFDEVDNCYLAGG

-500 MKTIP
+500 MKTVP
-505 AGNTVLAGTK
+505 VGNTVLAGTK

-524 EELEKI
+524 DELEKI

-546 EMYLSY
+546 ELYLSY

>member
-1 MDKILRENQPKS
+1 MLICCFFKVKEKMIIDRSKQQKN
-13 LLRILQEK
+13 LLEMLQEK

-31 NGTCGKCIVRYKIGA
+31 NGICGKCIVRYKSGA

-69 CQSYPMGEYVVEI
+69 CQSYPTEEYKVEI
-82 PEQEEMIEV
+82 PELEETIEV

-101 EIPKNTAED
+101 EILKNTA
-110 FAKACK
+110 
-116 TADGEGF
+116 
-123 TETRTPADVKAS
+123 
-135 SGIQN
+135 
-140 KETVEGTAEKTKN
+140 EGTAEKTEN

-186 NHQRTYGADVLS
+186 NHQRTYGADVIS
-198 RIDTSNNGKKWE
+198 RIDASNNGKKWE
-210 IQRCIRQDLQ
+210 MQRCIRQDLQ
-220 KLIRELFQKEKI
+220 KLVGELAEKEGI
-232 TEQQIQK
+232 HVAQIQR

-371 EKTGKAGF
+371 EETGKAGF

-422 DPYFD
+422 DLYFD
-427 TGYELAGKVRF
+427 TGYELAEKVKF
-438 TQNDM
+438 TQNDI

-465 ITFDEVDDCYLAGG
+465 IAFDEVDNCYLAGG

-515 EVLLGRISK
+515 EVLLSRISK

-546 EMYLSY
+546 ELYLSY

>member
-1 MDKILRENQPKS
+1 MLICCFFKVKEKMIIDRSKQQKN
-13 LLRILQEK
+13 LLEMLQEK

-31 NGTCGKCIVRYKIGA
+31 NGICGKCIVRYKRGA
-46 TEPTKQDREFLSEKQ
+46 TEPTRRDREVFSEKQ

-69 CQSYPMGEYVVEI
+69 CQSYPTEEYKVEI
-82 PEQEEMIEV
+82 PELEETIEV

-101 EIPKNTAED
+101 EILKNTA
-110 FAKACK
+110 
-116 TADGEGF
+116 
-123 TETRTPADVKAS
+123 
-135 SGIQN
+135 
-140 KETVEGTAEKTKN
+140 EGTAEKTEN

-186 NHQRTYGADVLS
+186 NHQRTYGADVIS
-198 RIDTSNNGKKWE
+198 RIDASNNGKKWE
-210 IQRCIRQDLQ
+210 MQRCIRQDLQ
-220 KLIRELFQKEKI
+220 KLVGELAEKEGI
-232 TEQQIQK
+232 HVAQIQR

-371 EKTGKAGF
+371 EETGKAGF

-422 DPYFD
+422 DLYFD
-427 TGYELAGKVRF
+427 TGYELAEKVKF
-438 TQNDM
+438 TQNDI

-465 ITFDEVDDCYLAGG
+465 ITFDEVDNCYLAGG

-515 EVLLGRISK
+515 EVLLSRISK

>member
-13 LLRILQEK
+13 LLRILQGK

-31 NGTCGKCIVRYKIGA
+31 NGTCGKCVVRFQSGA
-46 TEPTKQDREFLSEKQ
+46 TEPSVRDREIFSEKQ
-61 LEQGYRLA
+61 LEEGYRLA
-69 CQSYPMGEYVVEI
+69 CQSYPTGVYEIEI
-82 PEQEEMIEV
+82 PQKEEEIEV
-91 LSQWENQRTE
+91 LSGWEE
-101 EIPKNTAED
+101 K
-110 FAKACK
+110 
-116 TADGEGF
+116 
-123 TETRTPADVKAS
+123 
-135 SGIQN
+135 
-140 KETVEGTAEKTKN
+140 KETLGECRKAENSTHGRN
-153 AIYGICID
+153 CAERSEQAGYGICMD
-161 IGTTTLAALLV
+161 IGTTTLAAVLV
-172 NLKTEADCQTAVSV
+172 DLTAQEECQTAVSV
-186 NHQRTYGADVLS
+186 NHQRAYGSDVLS
-198 RIDTSNNGKKWE
+198 RISASNSGKKRE

-220 KLIRELFQKEKI
+220 KLIRELLQKEKI
-232 TEQQIQK
+232 TEQQIQR

-351 GGNISCGMASIPGVI
+351 GGNISCGMAGIPGVI

-371 EKTGKAGF
+371 EETGKAGF
-379 QVIGETD
+379 QVIGEAD
-386 GENKKQQAIGI
+386 GENKKKQQAIGI

-410 EHQMIDEHGTYS
+410 KHQMIDEHGTYS
-422 DPYFD
+422 DLYFD
-427 TGYELAGKVRF
+427 TGYELAGKVKF
-438 TQNDM
+438 TQNDI
-443 RELQMAKAA
+443 REIQMAKAA

-465 ITFDEVDDCYLAGG
+465 IAFDEVDDCYLAGG
-479 FGTKIDIK
+479 FGTKIDIT

-500 MKTIP
+500 VKTIP
-505 AGNTVLAGTK
+505 VGNTVLAGTK

-546 EMYLSY
+546 ELYLSY

>member
-31 NGTCGKCIVRYKIGA
+31 NGTCGKCVVRFQSGA
-46 TEPTKQDREFLSEKQ
+46 TEPSVRDREIFSEKQ
-61 LEQGYRLA
+61 LEEGYRLA
-69 CQSYPMGEYVVEI
+69 CQSYPTGVYEIEI
-82 PEQEEMIEV
+82 PQKEEEIEV
-91 LSQWENQRTE
+91 LSGWQE
-101 EIPKNTAED
+101 EKRLFGEHGKAED
-110 FAKACK
+110 RTHGGNKA
-116 TADGEGF
+116 EQP
-123 TETRTPADVKAS
+123 EYAS
-135 SGIQN
+135 
-140 KETVEGTAEKTKN
+140 
-153 AIYGICID
+153 YGICID

-172 NLKTEADCQTAVSV
+172 NLETEADCQTAVSV
-186 NHQRTYGADVLS
+186 NHQRAYGSDVLS
-198 RIDTSNNGKKWE
+198 RISASNGGKKWE

-220 KLIRELFQKEKI
+220 KLIRELLQKEKI
-232 TEQQIQK
+232 TEQQIQR

-351 GGNISCGMASIPGVI
+351 GGNISCGMAGIPGVI

-371 EKTGKAGF
+371 EETGKAGF
-379 QVIGETD
+379 QVIGEAD
-386 GENKKQQAIGI
+386 GENKKKQQAIGI
-397 CGTGMIDLVYELR
+397 CGLV
-410 EHQMIDEHGTYS
+410 
-422 DPYFD
+422 
-427 TGYELAGKVRF
+427 
-438 TQNDM
+438 
-443 RELQMAKAA
+443 
-452 IRAGVDIL
+452 
-460 VKKAG
+460 
-465 ITFDEVDDCYLAGG
+465 
-479 FGTKIDIK
+479 
-487 KAAGI
+487 
-492 GLIPKELE
+492 
-500 MKTIP
+500 
-505 AGNTVLAGTK
+505 
-515 EVLLGRISK
+515 
-524 EELEKI
+524 
-530 QTMADVINL
+530 
-539 AEENDFE
+539 
-546 EMYLSY
+546 
-552 MDF
+552 

>member
-13 LLRILQEK
+13 LLRILQGK

-31 NGTCGKCIVRYKIGA
+31 NGTCGKCVVRFQSGA
-46 TEPTKQDREFLSEKQ
+46 TEPSVRDREIFSEKQ
-61 LEQGYRLA
+61 LEEGYRLA
-69 CQSYPMGEYVVEI
+69 CQSYPTGVYEIEI
-82 PEQEEMIEV
+82 PQKEEEIEV
-91 LSQWENQRTE
+91 LSGWEE
-101 EIPKNTAED
+101 K
-110 FAKACK
+110 
-116 TADGEGF
+116 
-123 TETRTPADVKAS
+123 
-135 SGIQN
+135 
-140 KETVEGTAEKTKN
+140 KETLGECRKAENSTHGRN
-153 AIYGICID
+153 CAERSEQAGYGICMD
-161 IGTTTLAALLV
+161 IGTTTLAAVLV
-172 NLKTEADCQTAVSV
+172 DLTAQEECQTAVSV
-186 NHQRTYGADVLS
+186 NHQRAYGSDVLS
-198 RIDTSNNGKKWE
+198 RISASNSGKKWE

-220 KLIRELFQKEKI
+220 KLIRELLQKEKI
-232 TEQQIQK
+232 TEQQIQR

-252 RGFSCE
+252 RGLSCE

-371 EKTGKAGF
+371 EETGKAGF
-379 QVIGETD
+379 QMIGETD
-386 GENKKQQAIGI
+386 GENKKKQQAIGI

-410 EHQMIDEHGTYS
+410 KHQMIDEHGTYS
-422 DPYFD
+422 DLYFD
-427 TGYELAGKVRF
+427 TGYELAGKVKF
-438 TQNDM
+438 TQNDI
-443 RELQMAKAA
+443 REIQMAKAA

-465 ITFDEVDDCYLAGG
+465 IAFDEVDDCYLAGG
-479 FGTKIDIK
+479 FGTKIDIT

-500 MKTIP
+500 VKTIP
-505 AGNTVLAGTK
+505 VGNTVLAGTK

-524 EELEKI
+524 DELEKI

-546 EMYLSY
+546 ELYLSY

>member
-1 MDKILRENQPKS
+1 MLICCFFKVKEKMIIDRSKQQKN
-13 LLRILQEK
+13 LLEMLQEK

-31 NGTCGKCIVRYKIGA
+31 NGICGKCIVRYKSGA

-69 CQSYPMGEYVVEI
+69 CQSYPTEEYKVEI
-82 PEQEEMIEV
+82 PELEETIEV

-101 EIPKNTAED
+101 EILKNTA
-110 FAKACK
+110 
-116 TADGEGF
+116 
-123 TETRTPADVKAS
+123 
-135 SGIQN
+135 
-140 KETVEGTAEKTKN
+140 EGTAEKTEN
-153 AIYGICID
+153 ALYGICID

-172 NLKTEADCQTAVSV
+172 NLETEADCQTAVSV
-186 NHQRTYGADVLS
+186 NHQRAYGSDVLS
-198 RIDTSNNGKKWE
+198 RISASNGGKKWE

-220 KLIRELFQKEKI
+220 KLIRELLQKEKI
-232 TEQQIQK
+232 TEQQIQR

-351 GGNISCGMASIPGVI
+351 GGNISCGMAGIPGVI

-371 EKTGKAGF
+371 EETGKAGF
-379 QVIGETD
+379 QVIGEAD
-386 GENKKQQAIGI
+386 GENKKKQQAIGI

-410 EHQMIDEHGTYS
+410 KHQMIDEHGTYS
-422 DPYFD
+422 DLYFD
-427 TGYELAGKVRF
+427 TGYELAGKVKF
-438 TQNDM
+438 TQNDI
-443 RELQMAKAA
+443 REIQMAKAA

-515 EVLLGRISK
+515 EVLLGKISK

>member
-13 LLRILQEK
+13 LLRILQGK

-31 NGTCGKCIVRYKIGA
+31 NGTCGKCVVRFQSGA
-46 TEPTKQDREFLSEKQ
+46 TEPSVRDREIFSEKQ
-61 LEQGYRLA
+61 LEEGYRLA
-69 CQSYPMGEYVVEI
+69 CQSYPTGVYEIEI
-82 PEQEEMIEV
+82 PQKEEEIEV
-91 LSQWENQRTE
+91 LSGWEE
-101 EIPKNTAED
+101 K
-110 FAKACK
+110 
-116 TADGEGF
+116 
-123 TETRTPADVKAS
+123 
-135 SGIQN
+135 
-140 KETVEGTAEKTKN
+140 KETLGECRKAENSTHGRN
-153 AIYGICID
+153 CAERSEQAGYGICMD
-161 IGTTTLAALLV
+161 IGTTTLAAVLV
-172 NLKTEADCQTAVSV
+172 DLTAQEECQTAVSV
-186 NHQRTYGADVLS
+186 NHQRAYGSDVLS
-198 RIDTSNNGKKWE
+198 RISASNGGKKWE

-220 KLIRELFQKEKI
+220 KLIRELLQKEKI
-232 TEQQIQK
+232 TEQQIQR

-351 GGNISCGMASIPGVI
+351 GGNISCGMAGIPGVI

-371 EKTGKAGF
+371 EETGKAGF
-379 QVIGETD
+379 QVIGEAD
-386 GENKKQQAIGI
+386 GENKKKQQAIGI

-410 EHQMIDEHGTYS
+410 KHQMIDEHGTYS
-422 DPYFD
+422 DLYFD
-427 TGYELAGKVRF
+427 TGYELAGKVKF
-438 TQNDM
+438 TQNDI
-443 RELQMAKAA
+443 REIQMAKAA

-465 ITFDEVDDCYLAGG
+465 IAFDEVDDCYLAGG
-479 FGTKIDIK
+479 FGTKIDIT

-500 MKTIP
+500 VKTIP
-505 AGNTVLAGTK
+505 VGNTVLAGTK

-524 EELEKI
+524 DELEKI

-546 EMYLSY
+546 ELYLSY

>member
-1 MDKILRENQPKS
+1 MIIDRSKSQKSLRE
-13 LLRILQEK
+13 ILQQQ
-21 NEYISAPCNG
+21 NRYISAPCNG
-31 NGTCGKCIVRYKIGA
+31 NGTCGKCIVRYKTGA

-82 PEQEEMIEV
+82 PEPEEMIEV

-140 KETVEGTAEKTKN
+140 KETVEGTPEKIKN

-220 KLIRELFQKEKI
+220 KLIRELLQKEKI
-232 TEQQIQK
+232 TEQQIQR

-371 EKTGKAGF
+371 DEAGEAGF

-422 DPYFD
+422 DLYFD
-427 TGYELAGKVRF
+427 TGYELAEKVKF
-438 TQNDM
+438 TQNDI

-546 EMYLSY
+546 ELYLSY

>member
-1 MDKILRENQPKS
+1 MLICCFFKVKEKMIIDRSKQQKN
-13 LLRILQEK
+13 LLEMLQEK

-31 NGTCGKCIVRYKIGA
+31 NGICGKCIVRYKSGA

-69 CQSYPMGEYVVEI
+69 CQSYPTEEYKVEI
-82 PEQEEMIEV
+82 PELEETIEV

-101 EIPKNTAED
+101 EILKNTA
-110 FAKACK
+110 
-116 TADGEGF
+116 
-123 TETRTPADVKAS
+123 
-135 SGIQN
+135 
-140 KETVEGTAEKTKN
+140 EGTAEKTEN
-153 AIYGICID
+153 ALYGICID

-172 NLKTEADCQTAVSV
+172 NLETEADCQTAVSV
-186 NHQRTYGADVLS
+186 NHQRAYGSDVLS
-198 RIDTSNNGKKWE
+198 RISASNGGKKWE

-220 KLIRELFQKEKI
+220 KLIRELLQKEKI
-232 TEQQIQK
+232 TEQQIQR

-268 DLSWMEGSAADFL
+268 DLSWMEGSVADFL

-351 GGNISCGMASIPGVI
+351 GGNISCGMAGIPGVI

-371 EKTGKAGF
+371 EETGKAGF
-379 QVIGETD
+379 QVIGEAD
-386 GENKKQQAIGI
+386 GENKKKQQAIGI

-410 EHQMIDEHGTYS
+410 KHQMIDEHGTYS
-422 DPYFD
+422 DLYFD
-427 TGYELAGKVRF
+427 TGYELAGKVKF
-438 TQNDM
+438 TQNDI
-443 RELQMAKAA
+443 REIQMAKAA

-465 ITFDEVDDCYLAGG
+465 IAFDEVDDCYLAGG
-479 FGTKIDIK
+479 FGTKIDIT

-500 MKTIP
+500 VKTIP
-505 AGNTVLAGTK
+505 VGNTVLAGTK

-524 EELEKI
+524 DELEKI

>member
-1 MDKILRENQPKS
+1 MIIDRSKPQKSLRE
-13 LLRILQEK
+13 ILQQQ
-21 NEYISAPCNG
+21 NRYISAPCNG
-31 NGTCGKCIVRYKIGA
+31 NGTCGKCIVRYKSGA
-46 TEPTKQDREFLSEKQ
+46 TEPTRRDREVFSEKQ
-61 LEQGYRLA
+61 LEDGYRLA
-69 CQSYPMGEYVVEI
+69 CQSHPVGAYEVEL
-82 PEQEEMIEV
+82 PESEETIEV
-91 LSQWENQRTE
+91 LSEWEKQQKTDTE
-101 EIPKNTAED
+101 ELTE
-110 FAKACK
+110 
-116 TADGEGF
+116 AD
-123 TETRTPADVKAS
+123 TQTPAEAKTS
-135 SGIQN
+135 GGIQD
-140 KETVEGTAEKTKN
+140 KETAEGTAEKTEN

-172 NLKTEADCQTAVSV
+172 NLETEADCQTAVSV
-186 NHQRTYGADVLS
+186 NHQRTYGSDVLS
-198 RIDTSNNGKKWE
+198 RISASNGGKKWE

-220 KLIRELFQKEKI
+220 KLIRELLQKEKI
-232 TEQQIQK
+232 TEQQIQR

-371 EKTGKAGF
+371 EEAGKAGF

-410 EHQMIDEHGTYS
+410 KHQMIDEHGTYS
-422 DPYFD
+422 DLYFD
-427 TGYELAGKVRF
+427 TGYELAGKVKF
-438 TQNDM
+438 TQNDI
-443 RELQMAKAA
+443 REIQMAKAA

-465 ITFDEVDDCYLAGG
+465 IAFDEVDDCYLAGG
-479 FGTKIDIK
+479 FGTKIDIT

-500 MKTIP
+500 VKTIP
-505 AGNTVLAGTK
+505 VGNTVLAGTK

-546 EMYLSY
+546 ELYLSY

>member
-13 LLRILQEK
+13 LLRILQGK

-31 NGTCGKCIVRYKIGA
+31 NGTCGKCVVRFQSGA
-46 TEPTKQDREFLSEKQ
+46 TEPSVRDREIFSEKQ
-61 LEQGYRLA
+61 LEEGYRLA
-69 CQSYPMGEYVVEI
+69 CQSYPTGVYEIEI
-82 PEQEEMIEV
+82 PQKEEEIEV
-91 LSQWENQRTE
+91 LSGWEE
-101 EIPKNTAED
+101 K
-110 FAKACK
+110 
-116 TADGEGF
+116 
-123 TETRTPADVKAS
+123 
-135 SGIQN
+135 
-140 KETVEGTAEKTKN
+140 KETLGECRKAENSTHGRN
-153 AIYGICID
+153 CAERSEQAGYGICMD
-161 IGTTTLAALLV
+161 IGTT
-172 NLKTEADCQTAVSV
+172 NLTAQEECQTAVSV
-186 NHQRTYGADVLS
+186 NHQRAYGSDVLS
-198 RIDTSNNGKKWE
+198 RISASNSGKKWE

-220 KLIRELFQKEKI
+220 KLIRELLQKEKI
-232 TEQQIQK
+232 TEQQIQR

-371 EKTGKAGF
+371 EETGKAGF

-422 DPYFD
+422 DLYFD
-427 TGYELAGKVRF
+427 TGYKLAEKVKF
-438 TQNDM
+438 TQNDI

-465 ITFDEVDDCYLAGG
+465 ITFDEVDNCYLAGG

-530 QTMADVINL
+530 QTMAEVINL

-546 EMYLSY
+546 ELYLSY

>member
-1 MDKILRENQPKS
+1 MLICCFFKVKEKMIIDRSKQQKN
-13 LLRILQEK
+13 LLEMLQEK

-31 NGTCGKCIVRYKIGA
+31 NGICGKCIVRYKSGA

-69 CQSYPMGEYVVEI
+69 CQSYPTEEYKVEI
-82 PEQEEMIEV
+82 PELEETIEV

-101 EIPKNTAED
+101 EILKNTA
-110 FAKACK
+110 
-116 TADGEGF
+116 
-123 TETRTPADVKAS
+123 
-135 SGIQN
+135 
-140 KETVEGTAEKTKN
+140 EGTAEKTEN
-153 AIYGICID
+153 ALYGICID

-172 NLKTEADCQTAVSV
+172 NLETEADCQTAVSV
-186 NHQRTYGADVLS
+186 NHQRAYGSDVLS
-198 RIDTSNNGKKWE
+198 RISASNSGKKWE

-220 KLIRELFQKEKI
+220 KLILELLQKEKI
-232 TEQQIQK
+232 TEQQIK
-239 IVIAGNTTMCHLL
+239 RIVIAGNTTMCHLL

-371 EKTGKAGF
+371 EETGKAGF

-422 DPYFD
+422 DLYFD
-427 TGYELAGKVRF
+427 TGYELAEKVKF
-438 TQNDM
+438 TQNDI

-465 ITFDEVDDCYLAGG
+465 IAFDEVDNCYLAGG

-515 EVLLGRISK
+515 EVLLSRISK

-546 EMYLSY
+546 ELYLSY